1 MVLTRNNIFRYV
13 NIIKLKYNNIMRK
26 TTIFLAFM
34 ALSMSLCAMS
44 EEITTNGFIFPE
56 YQKGKVYFKNKQ
68 VVEALLNYEM
78 ISKQMLFKQNDQIL
92 SLGLPETTD
101 SVVISGR
108 VFVFY
113 ENVEFFEKIPV
124 GKGSLYIQTNSTMV
138 IDGRE
143 AGFGGYSQVSNTK
156 SISTLS
162 SSTGDVLTHLS
173 AKEQYKAKIDLAFW
187 IKHGKNFVRI
197 STKSQT
203 LKAFSK
209 HKKSVQSYL
218 DTHKVNF
225 GLLNDVT
232 ELLTYCYSLQ

>member
-1 MVLTRNNIFRYV
+1 
-13 NIIKLKYNNIMRK
+13 MRK

-101 SVVISGR
+101 SVVITGR

-113 ENVEFFEKIPV
+113 ENVEFFEKITV

-143 AGFGGYSQVSNTK
+143 AGYGGYSQVSNTK
-156 SISTLS
+156 SVNSFS
-162 SSTGDVLTHLS
+162 SDGDGGQPLTHLAGNVQYR
-173 AKEQYKAKIDLAFW
+173 AKMNYTYWVKQGNKFS
-187 IKHGKNFVRI
+187 RI
-197 STKSQT
+197 SSKNQA
-203 LKAFSK
+203 LKIFSK
-209 HKKSVQSYL
+209 QKQDVQAYL
-218 DTHKVNF
+218 DTHKVDF
-225 GLLNDVT
+225 DALKDVKY
-232 ELLTYCYSLQ
+232 LLTYCYSLQ